1 MSTTQKSPKWTIIFV
16 LGGPG
21 AGKGTHGSKLAA
33 NYPIA
38 QLSMGDVLREE
49 QEKPGSEWSELI
61 RKNILE
67 GVIGQPEMT
76 VSLLEAAMAEK
87 NEKEGVSVFLLD
99 GFPRR
104 IEHVALF
111 ESTIGSPSMV
121 LFLDCPEEVLQER
134 LVNRGKTS
142 GRVDDNISIINKR
155 FKTFTEITMPVIEH
169 FRARDRVVQIDA
181 TKDADIVYR
190 DIQMVM
196 EEKFGDVLV
205 KDKEVETSN

>member
-21 AGKGTHGSKLAA
+21 AGKGTHCSKLAA

-38 QLSMGDVLREE
+38 HLSMGD
-49 QEKPGSEWSELI
+49 
-61 RKNILE
+61 NILE

-87 NEKEGVSVFLLD
+87 KEKEGVPVFLLD

-134 LVNRGKTS
+134 LLNRGKTS

-155 FKTFTEITMPVIEH
+155 FKNFTEITMPVIEH